1 MMRMP
6 ASTFRRV
13 VARILDSLMISLIG
27 FLIFGNPFDEW
38 ANGWVENVIYTVY
51 MTITPVLWSG
61 YVIGKRICKIKIKRY
76 EDDGEVKLSNMIL
89 REVVGFQMLGFITF
103 GISPIISLFMMA
115 FREDKRGLHDLIGG
129 TYVREK

>member
-1 MMRMP
+1 MMRLP

-13 VARILDSLMISLIG
+13 VARILDSLMISLIV

-38 ANGWVENVIYTVY
+38 ANGWGEDVIYTVY
-51 MTITPVLWSG
+51 MTIVPVLWSG

-76 EDDGEVKLSNMIL
+76 EDDGDVKLSNMIL

-115 FREDKRGLHDLIGG
+115 FRQDKRGLHDLIGG

>member
-1 MMRMP
+1 MMRLP

-13 VARILDSLMISLIG
+13 VARILDSLMISLIV

-38 ANGWVENVIYTVY
+38 ANGWGEDVIYTVY
-51 MTITPVLWSG
+51 MTIVPVLWRG

-76 EDDGEVKLSNMIL
+76 EDDGDVKLSNMIL

-115 FREDKRGLHDLIGG
+115 FRQDKRGLHDLIGG